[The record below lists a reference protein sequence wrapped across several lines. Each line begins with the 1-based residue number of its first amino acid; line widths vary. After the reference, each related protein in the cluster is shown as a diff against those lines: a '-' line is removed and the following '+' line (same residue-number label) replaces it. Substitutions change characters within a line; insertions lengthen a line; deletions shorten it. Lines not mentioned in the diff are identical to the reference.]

1 MVLREYYVTFKT
13 RHVCTGADEYAALVP
28 LMHDCIESVFGEPDS
43 LRKILRLDG
52 EATLPP
58 IAVTTEVSHVH
69 ELVAQIGVAIDGQ
82 DMAIGKGALTA
93 QAKAAAGRLAQ
104 DKFVITRVT
113 CTPR

>member
-13 RHVCTGADEYAALVP
+13 RHQCTGAKDYAALVP

-43 LRKILRLDG
+43 LRKILRLGG

-69 ELVAQIGVAIDGQ
+69 ELVAQISVTIDGQ
-82 DMAIGKGALTA
+82 DMAITKGALTA
-93 QAKAAAGRLAQ
+93 QAKAAAEALAQ
-104 DKFVITRVT
+104 DKFVITSVT
-113 CTPR
+113 CAPR